1 LRRVNLITEKIFE
14 GYKVIN
20 ITPDMNEDDRKRAEK
35 DTVKNILSEYNR
47 LENQKSKAV
56 TQK

>member
-1 LRRVNLITEKIFE
+1 MVTEKIVE

-20 ITPDMNEDDRKRAEK
+20 FTPDMNDEDRKRVEK
-35 DTVKNILSEYNR
+35 DTVKNILREYNR
-47 LENQKSKAV
+47 LENQKNKAV